1 MIHGENSPPLKYE
14 LSLKGK
20 FEIWDEGESGSLER
34 RKKKMSVTNPEFAD
48 LFYNNPEKENW
59 NASLCSGFPGS
70 SGGKGSA
77 CSAGDPGSIPGSGKS
92 PGEGVGYPRQYS

>member
-1 MIHGENSPPLKYE
+1 
-14 LSLKGK
+14 
-20 FEIWDEGESGSLER
+20 
-34 RKKKMSVTNPEFAD
+34 MSVTNLEFAD

-59 NASLCSGFPGS
+59 NDSLCSGFPGS

-92 PGEGVGYPRQYS
+92 PGEGVGYPHQHS

>member
-1 MIHGENSPPLKYE
+1 MYFREPVIRNCCRQGQIHERISLKYE

-34 RKKKMSVTNPEFAD
+34 RKKKTVVTNLEFAD

-59 NASLCSGFPGS
+59 NDSLCSGFLKVAQVVKDPL
-70 SGGKGSA
+70 
-77 CSAGDPGSIPGSGKS
+77 CSAGDP
-92 PGEGVGYPRQYS
+92 V